1 MLVTQ
6 PANVHRAEIFGAKV
20 EELAHRLTIGAL
32 CGKTASVI
40 HPTQSLE
47 LSLQVCIYHNIILL
61 KKYGPTHCC
70 AFCSPGGKMASRE
83 NTRSAAV
90 PLSHSEKGNGRLR
103 ACLVEMPP
111 HGRGRDKFLRHG
123 MAAGPTNCGMGQKN
137 GSGRSASRHRSR
149 REESFA
155 GKFMILKI
163 VNFGFAIA
171 LCAILKAFCI
181 LLLELVQPFCF
192 F

>member
-1 MLVTQ
+1 MGQRIAAPFAARGKNGVT
-6 PANVHRAEIFGAKV
+6 
-20 EELAHRLTIGAL
+20 
-32 CGKTASVI
+32 GKY
-40 HPTQSLE
+40 PQ
-47 LSLQVCIYHNIILL
+47 
-61 KKYGPTHCC
+61 
-70 AFCSPGGKMASRE
+70 R
-83 NTRSAAV
+83 RR

-103 ACLVEMPP
+103 VCLVEMPP

-163 VNFGFAIA
+163 VNLGFAIV
-171 LCAILKAFCI
+171 LCAIAKLSVYFY
-181 LLLELVQPFCF
+181 
-192 F
+192 